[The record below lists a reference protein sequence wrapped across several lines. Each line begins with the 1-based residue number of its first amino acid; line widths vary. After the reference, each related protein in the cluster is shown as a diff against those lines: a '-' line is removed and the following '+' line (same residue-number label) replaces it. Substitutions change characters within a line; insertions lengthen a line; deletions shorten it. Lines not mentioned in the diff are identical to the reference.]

1 MHAYGAR
8 MKRWTIVLS
17 AVLVIGGALLIWPQ
31 SSRTHELKLLPENVH
46 WGYYDAAV
54 KPVLRVAS
62 VDTIRVET
70 MVARGLQRLRASG
83 VLEPGKPDALQAGGG
98 AVQERGPGR
107 HPLTGP
113 NWARSAET

>member
-8 MKRWTIVLS
+8 MKRWTILLS

-62 VDTIRVET
+62 GDTIRVDT
-70 MVARGLQRLRASG
+70 MVARGLQRLPA
-83 VLEPGKPDALQAGGG
+83 AGGWEEG
-98 AVQERGPGR
+98 IPDRAQRRRHARRGRG
-107 HPLTGP
+107 
-113 NWARSAET
+113 

>member
-8 MKRWTIVLS
+8 MKRWTILLS

-31 SSRTHELKLLPENVH
+31 SSRVHELKLLPQNIH

-62 VDTIRVET
+62 GDTIRVET
-70 MVARGLQRLRASG
+70 MVAGGLGRLRQIQ
-83 VLEPGKPDALQAGGG
+83 PRGGSP
-98 AVQERGPGR
+98 RGFGGLVKTSP
-107 HPLTGP
+107 PPSDL
-113 NWARSAET
+113 RSE